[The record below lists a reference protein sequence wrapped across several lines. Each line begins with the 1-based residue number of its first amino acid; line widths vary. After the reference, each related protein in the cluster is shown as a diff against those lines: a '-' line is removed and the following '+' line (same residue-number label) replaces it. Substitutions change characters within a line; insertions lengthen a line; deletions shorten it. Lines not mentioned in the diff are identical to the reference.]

1 MAKDRY
7 AKYASRSERDLDE
20 LHERHLNYLCDH
32 ATCSWCI
39 ADEVEQMAE
48 YYDKQSDQ
56 QLCKHCGSIE
66 FVRDGDVEKCASCG
80 K

>member
-7 AKYASRSERDLDE
+7 AKYASREERDLDE

-48 YYDKQSDQ
+48 YLDT
-56 QLCKHCGSIE
+56 QLCKFCGSIE
-66 FVRDGDVEKCASCG
+66 FVYEGPVQRCADCG
-80 K
+80 R

>member
-7 AKYASRSERDLDE
+7 AKYASREERDLDE

-39 ADEVEQMAE
+39 AEEVEQMAE
-48 YYDKQSDQ
+48 YYDKQS
-56 QLCKHCGSIE
+56 CRFCGSIE
-66 FVRDGDVEKCASCG
+66 FVRDGDVEKCAACG
-80 K
+80 R